1 MRGRIN
7 QIVMNKKTYIDQ
19 MLRTVEI
26 NSTVSRIVSLV
37 PSQTELLVDLGLRD
51 KLVGITKFCVHP
63 ISLKKEVQLIG
74 GTKNVKIDL
83 VRSLNPDL
91 VIGNKEENNQ
101 ADIEALEE
109 ILPTWMSDIFN
120 LEDALEM
127 IRKVGEITG
136 TAEKALEICAK
147 IERNF
152 GHLKQ
157 LKRTNKTVLYLIW
170 KNPYIAA
177 GPNTFIDSMLTT
189 LGFENAMKEERY
201 PEVEMTTLNPDLIF
215 LSSEPYPFKE
225 KHIEELQNQFPAS
238 KVILVDGEFFSWYGS
253 RLIDA
258 PAYFEKLLNQ
268 IEA

>member
-1 MRGRIN
+1 M
-7 QIVMNKKTYIDQ
+7 Q
-19 MLRTVEI
+19 RTVEI

-63 ISLKKEVQLIG
+63 AGLKKEVQLIG

-83 VRSLNPDL
+83 VKSLNPDL
-91 VIGNKEENNQ
+91 VIGNKEENSQ
-101 ADIEALEE
+101 TDIEALEKE
-109 ILPTWMSDIFN
+109 LPTWMSDIFN

-127 IRKVGEITG
+127 IRKIGEITG
-136 TAEKALEICAK
+136 TSEKASEIISNIRVNFSSLES
-147 IERNF
+147 
-152 GHLKQ
+152 

-189 LGFENAMKEERY
+189 LGLENAMKQERY
-201 PEVEMTTLNPDLIF
+201 PEVEMTGLNPDLIF

-225 KHIEELQNQFPAS
+225 KHIEELQNRFPES
-238 KVILVDGEFFSWYGS
+238 QVVLVDGEFFSWYGS

-258 PAYFEKLLNQ
+258 PAYFEELLNQ
-268 IEA
+268 IEAG

>member
-1 MRGRIN
+1 M
-7 QIVMNKKTYIDQ
+7 Q
-19 MLRTVEI
+19 RTVEI

-63 ISLKKEVQLIG
+63 VGLKKEVQLIG
-74 GTKNVKIDL
+74 GTKNVKVDL
-83 VRSLNPDL
+83 VESLAPDL

-101 ADIEALEE
+101 ADIEVLETT
-109 ILPTWMSDIFN
+109 LPIWMSDIFT
-120 LEDALEM
+120 LEDAFEM

-136 TAEKALEICAK
+136 TTEKAEEIVLEIK
-147 IERNF
+147 TNF
-152 GHLKQ
+152 SQ
-157 LKRTNKTVLYLIW
+157 LEGLENSGKSVLYLIW
-170 KNPYIAA
+170 KNPYIAV

-189 LGFENAMKEERY
+189 LGFQNMMQEDRY
-201 PEVEMTTLNPDLIF
+201 PEVKLETVNPDLVF

-225 KHIEELQNQFPAS
+225 RHITELQNQFPAS
-238 KVILVDGEFFSWYGS
+238 QVVLVDGEYFSWYGS

-258 PAYFEKLLNQ
+258 PAYFKELLNQ